1 VTRRNLVSALAVA
14 CGASM
19 VPGAQGAHGKHGALG
34 AQESQIRITDVQA
47 YYNRVGG
54 NRGPVGD
61 VEIIKQRLYN
71 VRISQ
76 APIGRADVTCM
87 FLDRSERTC
96 NATYFLPKGNLV
108 VAGAIQSRLLYEIP
122 IVGGTGLYES
132 VRGTLTVTATHL
144 KPRREVLLF
153 RLSG

>member
-1 VTRRNLVSALAVA
+1 
-14 CGASM
+14 M

-108 VAGAIQSRLLYEIP
+108 VAGERLPAPGQRARL
-122 IVGGTGLYES
+122 G
-132 VRGTLTVTATHL
+132 A
-144 KPRREVLLF
+144 PRRPPLRRQHPRAHQIGRAHV
-153 RLSG
+153 